1 MSCGIEKE
9 LGSPYKPLYVDGLNL
24 KKKKKILETQIFFK
38 TSSLSKEVL
47 FSSKEALSKVLKPP
61 LSTLEVYKE

>member
-24 KKKKKILETQIFFK
+24 KKKKKSWRHKF
-38 TSSLSKEVL
+38 SLRQ
-47 FSSKEALSKVLKPP
+47 AL
-61 LSTLEVYKE
+61 

>member
-24 KKKKKILETQIFFK
+24 KEKKKNSWRHK
-38 TSSLSKEVL
+38 
-47 FSSKEALSKVLKPP
+47 FSSRQAL
-61 LSTLEVYKE
+61 